1 MDGTFID
8 PNTAG
13 GWGEAE
19 QPERADYGNA
29 STDRLKECAFEAQ
42 ERSNKSSVLPL
53 LAVKCLGFHS
63 MTKSET
69 CAEYQA
75 AAVDK
80 HIRVAFFHVNKHIK
94 SLSIEQTPRR
104 SPPTSAFACPY
115 SCRFGLSSLRS
126 QRKWSSPGSRPHK
139 NHPVKYQNVQHAKMN
154 RFWSSGGRT
163 IKTVWMEWMLW
174 RTRRSLCC
182 FCLHGF
188 TSHCVKKHRPT
199 CE

>member
-8 PNTAG
+8 PTTAG

-80 HIRVAFFHVNKHIK
+80 HIRVASFHVNKHIK
-94 SLSIEQTPRR
+94 SLSMEQTPRR
-104 SPPTSAFACPY
+104 SPPTSALLLVRIAA
-115 SCRFGLSSLRS
+115 GL
-126 QRKWSSPGSRPHK
+126 GSAHSDPRG
-139 NHPVKYQNVQHAKMN
+139 
-154 RFWSSGGRT
+154 SGHHQEAGP
-163 IKTVWMEWMLW
+163 IKTTRSNIKMSSML
-174 RTRRSLCC
+174 
-182 FCLHGF
+182 
-188 TSHCVKKHRPT
+188 K
-199 CE
+199 